1 MMVRD
6 GSSRRRKQEPKL
18 VAEIQPWLRN
28 LQVEL
33 SINGIGKSSIRKSF
47 EEYKVWGMIGD
58 VEHGN
63 FNRLQLLL
71 WK

>member
-1 MMVRD
+1 MMERD
-6 GSSRRRKQEPKL
+6 GSSKRRKQAPKL

-33 SINGIGKSSIRKSF
+33 SIKGIGKVVSEKSS

-58 VEHGN
+58 VENGN
-63 FNRLQLLL
+63 FNRLQLFL